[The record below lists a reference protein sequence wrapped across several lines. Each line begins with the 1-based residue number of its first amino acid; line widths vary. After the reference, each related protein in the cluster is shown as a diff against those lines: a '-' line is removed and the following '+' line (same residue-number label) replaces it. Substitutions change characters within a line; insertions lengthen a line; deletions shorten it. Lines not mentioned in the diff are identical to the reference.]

1 MKGQA
6 FFFLAVLLAP
16 GALAQSAPG
25 VETVSFAETSPLA
38 GNAELSRR
46 LLSPLTVVQ
55 MYAAL
60 AHAGQSL
67 RDQSITVANEK
78 FPVHVPSQMPAGG
91 YAALAAP
98 RSEAL
103 NADLGPPT

>member
-6 FFFLAVLLAP
+6 FFFLAILLAP
-16 GALAQSAPG
+16 GVLAQPAPG

-46 LLSPLTVVQ
+46 LLPPLTVVQ

-60 AHAGQSL
+60 ARAGQSL
-67 RDQSITVANEK
+67 SDQS
-78 FPVHVPSQMPAGG
+78 MPR
-91 YAALAAP
+91 LAA
-98 RSEAL
+98 RR
-103 NADLGPPT
+103 